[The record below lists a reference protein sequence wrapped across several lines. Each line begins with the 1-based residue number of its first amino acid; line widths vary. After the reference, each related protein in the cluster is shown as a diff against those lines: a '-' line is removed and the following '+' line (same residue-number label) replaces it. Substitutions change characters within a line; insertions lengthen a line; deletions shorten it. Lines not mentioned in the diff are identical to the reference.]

1 MDNYLRVD
9 SDTTLVRDLESNA
22 IVSQNKTEY
31 DKFLKLSEIK
41 FKEKKRLDDM
51 KSDLDSLKNDIEEIK
66 SLLKNIV
73 HN

>member
-1 MDNYLRVD
+1 MSKYLRVD

-22 IVSQNKTEY
+22 IVSQDKTEY
-31 DKFLKLSEIK
+31 DKFLQLSEIK
-41 FKEKKRLDDM
+41 YKEKRRLDDM
-51 KSDLDSLKNDIEEIK
+51 KSDLDSLKTDMEEIK